1 MIQKHSSDAKIQEY
15 VFNPTHCDS
24 GTILHINTCEVCR
37 QAAQQYQ
44 LLFTEVEN
52 LPTLTFDFNV
62 SDLVLPQLKPKP
74 KIVFDFMPVV
84 ISGALVLVGLGFVA
98 YSQGFNFWAY
108 FQDLKLPEW
117 ISEISNST
125 LLLITMVI
133 SVLFFVILDIRK
145 NFQKKLQ
152 ALSIF

>member
-1 MIQKHSSDAKIQEY
+1 
-15 VFNPTHCDS
+15 
-24 GTILHINTCEVCR
+24 
-37 QAAQQYQ
+37 
-44 LLFTEVEN
+44 
-52 LPTLTFDFNV
+52 
-62 SDLVLPQLKPKP
+62 
-74 KIVFDFMPVV
+74 MPVV